1 MNEDDLTLDQAQRS
15 KRSFIAFGV
24 RNVLAIGVLAAS
36 AAVARITP
44 ATAGNGRGNKGNG
57 NGNGGNGSCFL
68 KGTKIQTVQGE
79 RKVEDLAIGDLL
91 PTVFGAVRPIQ
102 WMGYYRYKKSDRSK
116 PWVRNVR
123 PVRIMRSAL
132 APNVP
137 YTDLY
142 VTQHH
147 ALFIDGVLV
156 AADRLIN
163 GTTIAY
169 YGADEYD
176 ELEFFHV
183 KLETHDVIHAEGA
196 PCETLM
202 NVSES
207 ASNFAEYLRLY
218 GAPDTQ
224 DLPCAPIS
232 FRGPRGELMSRLR
245 NVMSP
250 WRGPQKLDIIRDR
263 LEDRA
268 NSLAVG

>member
-1 MNEDDLTLDQAQRS
+1 MNEDDQTQRS

-24 RNVLAIGVLAAS
+24 RNILAIGVLAAS
-36 AAVARITP
+36 GAVARITP
-44 ATAGNGRGNKGNG
+44 ASACNPNG
-57 NGNGGNGSCFL
+57 NCDGDKHDEGNCFL

-102 WMGYYRYKKSDRSK
+102 WMGYYRYMKSDRSK
-116 PWVRNVR
+116 PWVRDVR
-123 PVRIMRSAL
+123 PVRIKRSAL

-137 YTDLY
+137 YSDLY
-142 VTQHH
+142 VTQNH
-147 ALFIDGVLV
+147 ALFIDGALV
-156 AADRLIN
+156 TADRLIN
-163 GTTIAY
+163 GTTIVL

-196 PCETLM
+196 PCETM
-202 NVSES
+202 MSVSES

-232 FRGPRGELMSRLR
+232 FCGLRGELMSRLR

>member
-1 MNEDDLTLDQAQRS
+1 VRIIMDEDNQMLEKAQT
-15 KRSFIAFGV
+15 KRGFIAFGV
-24 RNVLAIGVLAAS
+24 RNILAIGALAAS
-36 AAVARITP
+36 GAVARITP
-44 ATAGNGRGNKGNG
+44 ASACQWNPKCDHDGN
-57 NGNGGNGSCFL
+57 CFL
-68 KGTKIQTVQGE
+68 KGTKIQTIQGE

-102 WMGYYRYKKSDRSK
+102 WVGYYRYKKSDRSK

-132 APNVP
+132 APDVP
-137 YTDLY
+137 YSDLY
-142 VTQHH
+142 VTQNH

-156 AADRLIN
+156 TADRLIN
-163 GTTIAY
+163 GRTIALH
-169 YGADEYD
+169 GADEYD

-196 PCETLM
+196 PCETM
-202 NVSES
+202 MSVSES
-207 ASNFAEYLRLY
+207 AGNFAEYLRLY
-218 GAPDTQ
+218 GTPDTR

-232 FRGPRGELMSRLR
+232 FCGPRGEFMSRLR

-268 NSLAVG
+268 ISLAVG